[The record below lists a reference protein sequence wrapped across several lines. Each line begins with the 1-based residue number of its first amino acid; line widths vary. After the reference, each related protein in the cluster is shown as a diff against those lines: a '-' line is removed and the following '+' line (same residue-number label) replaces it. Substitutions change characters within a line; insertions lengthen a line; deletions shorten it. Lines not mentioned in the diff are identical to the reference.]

1 MMPGPCVR
9 ALRAACLA
17 GDKARGRAGHR
28 AACGRVQASDQVLQT
43 RVVHLPVAFNDKWT
57 NDAIAKYMKSVR
69 PAAEHVHPPGLAHLA
84 THRIAF
90 CWATQQNLPPGHA
103 RAAADHE
110 LRRARALACWATC

>member
-1 MMPGPCVR
+1 MMPGTCVR

-17 GDKARGRAGHR
+17 DNKARGRVGHR

-69 PAAEHVHPPGLAHLA
+69 PAAEHVHPPGLAHPNPPILHSA
-84 THRIAF
+84 G
-90 CWATQQNLPPGHA
+90 LPDRPCLLGT
-103 RAAADHE
+103 RE
-110 LRRARALACWATC
+110 RPLITS